1 MPEFCPNCMATVE
14 SDTARCPRCGWS
26 MSWKNGEHELPVNTI
41 LKGRYL
47 VGREMY
53 PGDVYNT
60 YVGLD
65 LVSWTKAAI
74 SEYYPRSCAG
84 RGKDAKVYA
93 APSEYHESES
103 PEKDFAAGKV
113 NFTAS
118 ARALIRFKDEPSVVS
133 VRDCFEENGTAYAVT
148 EFLEGKRFDMV
159 LKEHGRFTMSET
171 LAMLEPIMAAL
182 EKMHACGLMHWDI
195 RPINMV
201 QLPDGRIK
209 LINFGIPEQHINTS
223 IVDLPTVWEDYVPA
237 EQYERNGGYG
247 PWSDVYALCAVMYN
261 MITGE
266 IPEVS
271 GARKFRDDLKKPS
284 ELGAVIT
291 PVQEAALMKGLA
303 IDSADRIR
311 SIGELRKAFAGEID
325 IRKENG
331 KSQKPKRK
339 QGASAAKSAGKRRS
353 RIKIIIAAAVL
364 AIAAGVLIF
373 THASAQKDQTVIMPD
388 IIGVDRDDARD
399 ALEGLGLEVVEAET
413 EKAGYDADV
422 VIDQSIKPG
431 EEVEPGMVVK
441 LTVNVIKDK
450 GSNVSESAP
459 PIESSAP
466 DDADTDG
473 LEHGGGASGGIF
485 GGGSSG
491 DYGGGYS
498 GDYGGDTSDDSGGSD
513 SGGTGGTGTGDNTPS
528 GSDTPSGG
536 ESGGSTGG
544 GDTGGTGGSSGGG
557 TTGGDTGGPEPSD
570 GDMGGSDGG
579 SSGDITC

>member
-14 SDTARCPRCGWS
+14 SKAAHCPRCGWS

-47 VGREMY
+47 VGREMCS
-53 PGDVYNT
+53 GDVYKT

-65 LVSWTKAAI
+65 LASWTKVAI
-74 SEYYPRSCAG
+74 REYYPRSCAG

-148 EFLEGKRFDMV
+148 EFLEGERFDLM

-209 LINFGIPEQHINTS
+209 LINFGIPEQHIDTC

-237 EQYERNGGYG
+237 EQYERNGSYG
-247 PWSDVYALCAVMYN
+247 PWSDIYALCAVMYN

-266 IPEVS
+266 IPEVA

-284 ELGAVIT
+284 ELGAAIT

-303 IDSADRIR
+303 IDSADRFR
-311 SIGELRKAFAGEID
+311 SIGELRKAFAGETD
-325 IRKENG
+325 IRKDNG
-331 KSQKPKRK
+331 KPHKPKRR
-339 QGASAAKSAGKRRS
+339 QGASAAKGAGKKRS
-353 RIKIIIAAAVL
+353 RIKIIIAAVAAVL
-364 AIAAGVLIF
+364 VIAAGVLIF
-373 THASAQKDQTVIMPD
+373 AYASAQKDQTVIMPD
-388 IIGVDRDDARD
+388 VIGVDRDHARD
-399 ALEGLGLEVVEAET
+399 ALEELGLEVVEAEA

-441 LTVNVIKDK
+441 LTVNVLKEKD
-450 GSNVSESAP
+450 SDVSESAP
-459 PIESSAP
+459 PIESRAP
-466 DDADTDG
+466 DGTDTDN
-473 LEHGGGASGGIF
+473 LEHGGSGTSGGIF
-485 GGGSSG
+485 GGYSG
-491 DYGGGYS
+491 DYGGGYSGDYS
-498 GDYGGDTSDDSGGSD
+498 GDYGGDTSDDSGD
-513 SGGTGGTGTGDNTPS
+513 SGSSGDYGGGSSGNSTGGDSGT
-528 GSDTPSGG
+528 
-536 ESGGSTGG
+536 GGSTGG
-544 GDTGGTGGSSGGG
+544 GDTGGSTEPS
-557 TTGGDTGGPEPSD
+557 GGDTTGSGSD
-570 GDMGGSDGG
+570 SGSDGNAW
-579 SSGDITC
+579 

>member
-14 SDTARCPRCGWS
+14 SEAERCPRCGWS
-26 MSWKNGEHELPVNTI
+26 MSCKNNEYQLPVNTI

-65 LVSWTKAAI
+65 LTSWTKVAI
-74 SEYYPRSCAG
+74 KEYYPCSCAG

-93 APSEYHESES
+93 ALSEYHESES

-148 EFLEGKRFDMV
+148 EFLEGKRFDLV

-171 LAMLEPIMAAL
+171 LNILEPVMAAL

-195 RPINMV
+195 RPRNMV

-209 LINFGIPEQHINTS
+209 LIDFGIPEQHIDTC

-237 EQYERNGGYG
+237 EQYERNGSYG
-247 PWSDVYALCAVMYN
+247 PWSDIYALCAVMYN

-266 IPEVS
+266 IPEVA

-284 ELGAVIT
+284 ELGAAIT

-311 SIGELRKAFAGEID
+311 SIGELRKAFAGETD

-331 KSQKPKRK
+331 KPHKPKRR
-339 QGASAAKSAGKRRS
+339 QGASAAKGAGKKRS
-353 RIKIIIAAAVL
+353 RIKIIIAAVAAVL
-364 AIAAGVLIF
+364 VIAAAVLIF
-373 THASAQKDQTVIMPD
+373 THASAQKDQPVIMPD
-388 IIGVDRDDARD
+388 VIGVDRDHARD
-399 ALEGLGLEVVEAET
+399 ALEGLGLEVVEAEA

-431 EEVEPGMVVK
+431 EEVEAGMVVK
-441 LTVNVIKDK
+441 LTINVIKDK
-450 GSNVSESAP
+450 DSDVSESAP
-459 PIESSAP
+459 PIESSVP
-466 DDADTDG
+466 DSTDTDG
-473 LEHGGGASGGIF
+473 LEHGGGGIF
-485 GGGSSG
+485 GGYSG
-491 DYGGGYS
+491 DYS
-498 GDYGGDTSDDSGGSD
+498 GDYGGDTSDDSGDSGSSGGSPASTPSPGSD
-513 SGGTGGTGTGDNTPS
+513 TGDSTPS
-528 GSDTPSGG
+528 GSSG
-536 ESGGSTGG
+536 SDGSTGD
-544 GDTGGTGGSSGGG
+544 DTG
-557 TTGGDTGGPEPSD
+557 DNA
-570 GDMGGSDGG
+570 
-579 SSGDITC
+579 

>member
-14 SDTARCPRCGWS
+14 SEAERCQRCGWS
-26 MSWKNGEHELPVNTI
+26 MSWKNNEYHLPVNTI

-47 VGREMY
+47 VGRAI
-53 PGDVYNT
+53 GGNQFDIT

-65 LVSWTKAAI
+65 LTSWTKVAI
-74 SEYYPRSCAG
+74 KEYYPYDCAQ
-84 RGKDAKVYA
+84 RRMDTAVRVI
-93 APSEYHESES
+93 PQQIWSPT

-171 LAMLEPIMAAL
+171 LNILEPVMAAL

-195 RPINMV
+195 RPRNMV

-209 LINFGIPEQHINTS
+209 LIDFGIPEQHIDTC

-237 EQYERNGGYG
+237 EQYERNGSYG
-247 PWSDVYALCAVMYN
+247 PWSDIYALCAVMYN

-266 IPEVS
+266 IPEVA

-284 ELGAVIT
+284 ELGAAIT

-303 IDSADRIR
+303 IDSADRFR
-311 SIGELRKAFAGEID
+311 SIGELRKAFAGETD
-325 IRKENG
+325 IRKDNG
-331 KSQKPKRK
+331 KPHKPKRR
-339 QGASAAKSAGKRRS
+339 QGASAAKGAGKKRS
-353 RIKIIIAAAVL
+353 RIKIIIAAVAAVL
-364 AIAAGVLIF
+364 VIAAGVLIF
-373 THASAQKDQTVIMPD
+373 AHASAQKDQTVIMPD
-388 IIGVDRDDARD
+388 VIGVDRDHARA
-399 ALEGLGLEVVEAET
+399 ALEELGLEVVEAET

-441 LTVNVIKDK
+441 LTVNVLKEKD
-450 GSNVSESAP
+450 SDVSESAP
-459 PIESSAP
+459 PIESRAP
-466 DDADTDG
+466 DGTDTDN
-473 LEHGGGASGGIF
+473 LEHGGSGTSGGIF
-485 GGGSSG
+485 GGYSG
-491 DYGGGYS
+491 DYGGGYSGDYS
-498 GDYGGDTSDDSGGSD
+498 GDYGGDTSDDSGDTGSSGDYGGGSSGNSTGGD
-513 SGGTGGTGTGDNTPS
+513 SGT
-528 GSDTPSGG
+528 
-536 ESGGSTGG
+536 GGSTGG
-544 GDTGGTGGSSGGG
+544 GDTGGSTEPSGGD
-557 TTGGDTGGPEPSD
+557 TTGGGSGS
-570 GDMGGSDGG
+570 GSDGNAW
-579 SSGDITC
+579 

>member
-14 SDTARCPRCGWS
+14 SEAARCPRCGWS
-26 MSWKNGEHELPVNTI
+26 MSWKNDEYQLPVNTI

-65 LVSWTKAAI
+65 LASWTKVAI

-84 RGKDAKVYA
+84 RRKDAKVYA

-148 EFLEGKRFDMV
+148 EFLEGERFDMV

-171 LAMLEPIMAAL
+171 LNILEPVMAAL

-195 RPINMV
+195 RPRNMV

-209 LINFGIPEQHINTS
+209 LIDFGIPEQHIDTC

-237 EQYERNGGYG
+237 EQYERNGSYG
-247 PWSDVYALCAVMYN
+247 PWSDIYALCAVMYN

-266 IPEVS
+266 IPEVA

-284 ELGAVIT
+284 ELGAAIT

-303 IDSADRIR
+303 IDSADRFR
-311 SIGELRKAFAGEID
+311 SIGELRKAFAGETD
-325 IRKENG
+325 IRKDNG
-331 KSQKPKRK
+331 KPHKPKRR
-339 QGASAAKSAGKRRS
+339 QGASAAKGAGKRRS
-353 RIKIIIAAAVL
+353 GIKIIIAAAAAVL

-388 IIGVDRDDARD
+388 VIGVDRDDARD
-399 ALEGLGLEVVEAET
+399 ALEELGLEVVEAET

-441 LTVNVIKDK
+441 LTINVLKEKQPD
-450 GSNVSESAP
+450 VSESAP

-473 LEHGGGASGGIF
+473 LEHGGSGASGGIF
-485 GGGSSG
+485 
-491 DYGGGYS
+491 GGGYS
-498 GDYGGDTSDDSGGSD
+498 GDYGGDTSDDSSGDYGGGS
-513 SGGTGGTGTGDNTPS
+513 SGGNPVPTPGGSSGGGNPASTPS
-528 GSDTPSGG
+528 PS
-536 ESGGSTGG
+536 EGGS
-544 GDTGGTGGSSGGG
+544 GSGSESGGG
-557 TTGGDTGGPEPSD
+557 TTGGSG
-570 GDMGGSDGG
+570 
-579 SSGDITC
+579 SGDDMSGANAD

>member
-14 SDTARCPRCGWS
+14 SEAERCPRCGWS
-26 MSWKNGEHELPVNTI
+26 MSWKNNEYQLPVNTI

-65 LVSWTKAAI
+65 LTSWTKVAI
-74 SEYYPRSCAG
+74 KEYYPCSCAM

-103 PEKDFAAGKV
+103 PEKDFADGKV

-133 VRDCFEENGTAYAVT
+133 VRDCFEENCTAYAVT

-171 LAMLEPIMAAL
+171 LNIIEPVMAAL

-209 LINFGIPEQHINTS
+209 LINFGIPEQHIDTC

-237 EQYERNGGYG
+237 EQYERNGSYG
-247 PWSDVYALCAVMYN
+247 PWSDIYALCAVMYN

-266 IPEVS
+266 IPEVA

-284 ELGAVIT
+284 ELGAAIT

-303 IDSADRIR
+303 IDSADRFR
-311 SIGELRKAFAGEID
+311 SIGELRKAFAGETD
-325 IRKENG
+325 IRKDNG
-331 KSQKPKRK
+331 KPHKPKRR
-339 QGASAAKSAGKRRS
+339 QGASAAKGAGKKRS
-353 RIKIIIAAAVL
+353 RIKIIIAAVAAVL
-364 AIAAGVLIF
+364 VIAAGVLIF
-373 THASAQKDQTVIMPD
+373 AHASAQKDQTVIMPD
-388 IIGVDRDDARD
+388 VIGVDRDHARD
-399 ALEGLGLEVVEAET
+399 ALEELGLEVVEAET

-441 LTVNVIKDK
+441 LTVNVLKEKD
-450 GSNVSESAP
+450 SDVSESAP
-459 PIESSAP
+459 PIESRAP
-466 DDADTDG
+466 DGTDTDN
-473 LEHGGGASGGIF
+473 LEHGGSGTSGGIF
-485 GGGSSG
+485 GGYSG

-498 GDYGGDTSDDSGGSD
+498 GDYFGDYGGDTSDDSG
-513 SGGTGGTGTGDNTPS
+513 
-528 GSDTPSGG
+528 DT
-536 ESGGSTGG
+536 
-544 GDTGGTGGSSGGG
+544 GSSGGSPASTPSPG
-557 TTGGDTGGPEPSD
+557 GDSGAGGITGGDTGGSTPSEGGGGTEPSG
-570 GDMGGSDGG
+570 GDMGGGDGG
-579 SSGDITC
+579 TGGGNAD